1 MIYIIGGFLLVG
13 IMMYALIAS
22 PKTDEERRMEDE
34 EQMRYLQELAEKK
47 KNKK

>member
-1 MIYIIGGFLLVG
+1 
-13 IMMYALIAS
+13 MYALVAS